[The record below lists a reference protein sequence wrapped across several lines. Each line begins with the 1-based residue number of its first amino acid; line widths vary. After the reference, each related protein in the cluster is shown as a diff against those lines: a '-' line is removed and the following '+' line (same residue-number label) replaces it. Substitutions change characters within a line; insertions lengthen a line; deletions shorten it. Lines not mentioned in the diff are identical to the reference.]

1 MKDSVAAAGLSQE
14 SYVLE
19 IDGESAHYRFID
31 ALRAGM
37 QLKQEYPHCDVKVRD
52 SSFG

>member
-1 MKDSVAAAGLSQE
+1 MFLKLMAS
-14 SYVLE
+14 
-19 IDGESAHYRFID
+19 SAHYRFID